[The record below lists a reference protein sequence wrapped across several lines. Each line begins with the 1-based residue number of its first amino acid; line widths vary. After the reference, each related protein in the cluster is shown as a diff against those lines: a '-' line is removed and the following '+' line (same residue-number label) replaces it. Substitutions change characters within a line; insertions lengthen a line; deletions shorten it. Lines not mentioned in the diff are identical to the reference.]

1 MDCNYISK
9 QVITDTLQEHYNA
22 CNKLLKIF
30 CDKHEFDYEDAK
42 ESWVADDIGGIAC
55 CGDYFFNMDVI
66 VTDLKEDPHEDELTK
81 WYDYTMR
88 CSYLGISSC
97 NYISWL
103 NGCPVHSEEDLKKL
117 EESKERVQKAEM
129 EFEILLQEYK

>member
-1 MDCNYISK
+1 MDCNYTSK
-9 QVITDTLQEHYNA
+9 QVITDTLQEYYNA

-30 CDKHEFDYEDAK
+30 CDKHEFDYKDAK
-42 ESWVADDIGGIAC
+42 ESWVAEDIGGIAC

-66 VTDLKEDPHEDELTK
+66 VTELKEGPHEDELIK

-97 NYISWL
+97 NYSSWL
-103 NGCPVHSEEDLKKL
+103 DGCHTISEEEFTKMEEAKK
-117 EESKERVQKAEM
+117 RAVDAEM
-129 EFEILLQEYK
+129 EFRKLVEEYK